1 MKLEHYIFLSLVLMA
16 AIITGSTLCVASNLP
31 HILVQAEQA
40 QQVQSALSDRTAY
53 NSATANTPYTPYTPS
68 AISRGSV
75 SSTDVMVI
83 TAAEKE
89 QIVNMLKNLGM
100 RNENEMPSFIKGF
113 QEKHALDATGLLDSK
128 TLYFIIQESKL
139 VRVDQPS

>member
-53 NSATANTPYTPYTPS
+53 NSATANTPYTPS

-100 RNENEMPSFIKGF
+100 RNEDEMPSFIKGF